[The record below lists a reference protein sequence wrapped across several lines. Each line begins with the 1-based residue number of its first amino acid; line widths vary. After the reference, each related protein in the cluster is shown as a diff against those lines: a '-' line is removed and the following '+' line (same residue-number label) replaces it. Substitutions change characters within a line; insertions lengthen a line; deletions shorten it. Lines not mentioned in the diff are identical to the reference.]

1 MLWTCNMMVK
11 SVTHGGEIKGDWE
24 ELSERGHL

>member
-11 SVTHGGEIKGDWE
+11 SVTHGSEIQRVIEGIE
-24 ELSERGHL
+24 